1 MHFPSYSFGIE
12 TTNTLIH
19 IRSSFVNHTRFQS
32 KMGKIYS
39 RFETKAAQKTLTF
52 AKSMMNDINE

>member
-1 MHFPSYSFGIE
+1 MHFLSYSFWIE

-19 IRSSFVNHTRFQS
+19 NRSSFVNHTRFQS

-39 RFETKAAQKTLTF
+39 RFQTKAAQKTLTF
-52 AKSMMNDINE
+52 TKSMMNDINE